1 MRKKESAVTVT
12 AAILITLFFILL
24 LIPVVY
30 LSPVNRAT
38 GDDYN
43 YGILT
48 RDAWI
53 HTHSLIEVCKAACR
67 TIGRTYDSHQ
77 GTWFSIFLFSI
88 QPEVFHDR
96 AYCIV
101 APMMLF
107 FWIGST
113 FYLFRQILCKKTAFD
128 SWHFILI
135 TICFLIISLE
145 FIPSTKS
152 AIYWFNG
159 CAHYMLPFS
168 MCQMATAW
176 LFRYCET
183 YRKKYLCGITV
194 FLILLGGSNYQAALF
209 ALIVTG
215 YVLLYVLFLKKERR
229 ILWLILPLSAEIP
242 GLIVSMMAPG
252 NQIRTIQAAYEK
264 DSTLDFS
271 LIKIAETIGKSFLY
285 ALKDIGVYQ
294 KERPLIFIGLFI
306 LFLLFMLSFCSQKT
320 SFSFPHPFWTAA
332 MLFGLYS
339 AMQAPE
345 IYAGVPVSGGVP
357 NTNFQVFLLSASG
370 ILLMIA
376 EKAAKKLQTIWKE
389 DVTKKVCRILL
400 LPGLLL
406 CLPLIFLLKSNIKDS
421 TSYIALRYI
430 TSGEAA
436 DFRMQMDLQTR
447 LMEDADTENVIVPF
461 INDVQGPLMHMPIT
475 EDEKKFTN
483 WAAAGFYGKNSVAAV
498 DRAAWEAEYG
508 EFYNTSQYPF
518 LLEPIRLI
526 YPFFRK

>member
-1 MRKKESAVTVT
+1 MRKKESAITAA
-12 AAILITLFFILL
+12 AAILAIIFFILL
-24 LIPVVY
+24 LIPIVY

-48 RDAWI
+48 REAWV
-53 HTHSLIEVCKAACR
+53 HTHSLIKVCEAACR
-67 TIGRTYDSHQ
+67 TIGRTYESHQ
-77 GTWFSIFLFSI
+77 GTWFSIFIFSI

-113 FYLFRQILCKKTAFD
+113 FYLFRQILCEKTTFD
-128 SWHFILI
+128 PWQFILI

-168 MCQMATAW
+168 MCQTVTAW
-176 LFRYCET
+176 LFRYCRT
-183 YRKKYLCGITV
+183 YRKKYLFGITV

-215 YVLLYVLFLKKERR
+215 YALLYVLFLEKEKR
-229 ILWLILPLSAEIP
+229 ILRLILPLSAEIP
-242 GLIVSMMAPG
+242 GLIISMTAPG
-252 NQIRTIQAAYEK
+252 NQVRTIQAAYEK
-264 DSTLDFS
+264 GTMLDFS
-271 LIKIAETIGKSFLY
+271 FIKIIETIGKSFLC
-285 ALKDIGVYQ
+285 ALKDIGAYR

-306 LFLLFMLSFCSQKT
+306 LFLLFIVSFCSQKT
-320 SFSFPHPFWTAA
+320 SFSFQHPLWLAA
-332 MLFGLYS
+332 MLFCLYS

-376 EKAAKKLQTIWKE
+376 EKAARKLKTLWKE
-389 DVTKKVCRILL
+389 KVYKKVCRIVL

-406 CLPLIFLLKSNIKDS
+406 CLPLFLLLKSNIKDS
-421 TSYIALRYI
+421 TSYIALHYI
-430 TSGEAA
+430 KSGEAA
-436 DFRMQMDLQTR
+436 DFRMQMDLQTA
-447 LMEDADTENVIVPF
+447 LMEDADTQNVVVPF
-461 INDVQGPLMHMPIT
+461 INDVQGPLMHMPVT
-475 EDEKKFTN
+475 DNEKEFTN
-483 WAAAGFYGKNSVAAV
+483 WATAEFYGKDSVVAM
-498 DRAAWEAEYG
+498 DRAVWEAVYG
-508 EFYNTSQYPF
+508 GF
-518 LLEPIRLI
+518 
-526 YPFFRK
+526 